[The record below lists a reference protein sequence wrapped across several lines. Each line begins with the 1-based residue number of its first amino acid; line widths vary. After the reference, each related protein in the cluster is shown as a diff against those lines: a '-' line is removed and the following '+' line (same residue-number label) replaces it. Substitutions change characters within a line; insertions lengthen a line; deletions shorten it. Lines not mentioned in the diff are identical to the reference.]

1 MDIWKS
7 LDGMVEAELTS
18 AEPGAALEAANARG
32 IPLYDVIQV
41 GDLTARFRV
50 RRRDYRTL
58 EALSEKRGETLHL
71 RRRMGAYWTLKRLL
85 ARPMLLCGL
94 AVFLA
99 AAIFLPTRI
108 FFVRVEGNVNTP
120 TRLILDAA
128 GESGI
133 RFGASRRA
141 VRSEKMKNALLSAL
155 PQLQWAGVNTSG
167 CVATVSVRER
177 TDPEVTEQD
186 SAVSSIVASRDG
198 FIVSATVT
206 RGNFLCRVG
215 QSVKAGQVLIS
226 GYTDCGICIQATRA
240 EGEIYAQTSRDFAA
254 VTPAQWTVRGEQ
266 TAVRRKY
273 SLIIGKK
280 RINLWKDSGILQG
293 SCDRMDRRYELTLP
307 GGFRLPVTLCMEEYT
322 FYDGEMMTL
331 EPDAAEAALSKFA
344 QSALI
349 QQMVAGRI
357 LSREE
362 SITQSE
368 DKYLLEGT
376 YACVEMIGRVRREQ
390 IGDTNGKSG

>member
-186 SAVSSIVASRDG
+186 FGGEQHCGLPGRLHRLRHGDPGQFFVSRGAVSEGGAGADLRVHRLRYLHSGDEGGGGDLCPDKPRFCRRDSRSVDG
-198 FIVSATVT
+198 SGGADCRQAKIQPYHRKKTYKFME
-206 RGNFLCRVG
+206 RQWNF
-215 QSVKAGQVLIS
+215 AGQL
-226 GYTDCGICIQATRA
+226 
-240 EGEIYAQTSRDFAA
+240 
-254 VTPAQWTVRGEQ
+254 
-266 TAVRRKY
+266 
-273 SLIIGKK
+273 
-280 RINLWKDSGILQG
+280 
-293 SCDRMDRRYELTLP
+293 
-307 GGFRLPVTLCMEEYT
+307 
-322 FYDGEMMTL
+322 
-331 EPDAAEAALSKFA
+331 
-344 QSALI
+344 
-349 QQMVAGRI
+349 
-357 LSREE
+357 
-362 SITQSE
+362 
-368 DKYLLEGT
+368 
-376 YACVEMIGRVRREQ
+376 
-390 IGDTNGKSG
+390 

>member
-1 MDIWKS
+1 M
-7 LDGMVEAELTS
+7 
-18 AEPGAALEAANARG
+18 
-32 IPLYDVIQV
+32 
-41 GDLTARFRV
+41 
-50 RRRDYRTL
+50 
-58 EALSEKRGETLHL
+58 
-71 RRRMGAYWTLKRLL
+71 
-85 ARPMLLCGL
+85 
-94 AVFLA
+94 
-99 AAIFLPTRI
+99 
-108 FFVRVEGNVNTP
+108 
-120 TRLILDAA
+120 
-128 GESGI
+128 
-133 RFGASRRA
+133 
-141 VRSEKMKNALLSAL
+141 
-155 PQLQWAGVNTSG
+155 
-167 CVATVSVRER
+167 
-177 TDPEVTEQD
+177 
-186 SAVSSIVASRDG
+186 SSIVASRDG

-206 RGNFLCRVG
+206 RGNSLCRVG

-240 EGEIYAQTSRDFAA
+240 EGEICAQTSRDFAA

-307 GGFRLPVTLCMEEYT
+307 GGFRLPVTLCVEEYT

-344 QSALI
+344 QSALT

>member
-1 MDIWKS
+1 
-7 LDGMVEAELTS
+7 
-18 AEPGAALEAANARG
+18 
-32 IPLYDVIQV
+32 
-41 GDLTARFRV
+41 
-50 RRRDYRTL
+50 
-58 EALSEKRGETLHL
+58 
-71 RRRMGAYWTLKRLL
+71 
-85 ARPMLLCGL
+85 
-94 AVFLA
+94 
-99 AAIFLPTRI
+99 
-108 FFVRVEGNVNTP
+108 
-120 TRLILDAA
+120 
-128 GESGI
+128 
-133 RFGASRRA
+133 
-141 VRSEKMKNALLSAL
+141 MKNALLSAL

-177 TDPEVTEQD
+177 TEPEVTEQD

-307 GGFRLPVTLCMEEYT
+307 GGFRLPVTLCVEEYT

-344 QSALI
+344 QSALT

>member
-1 MDIWKS
+1 
-7 LDGMVEAELTS
+7 
-18 AEPGAALEAANARG
+18 
-32 IPLYDVIQV
+32 
-41 GDLTARFRV
+41 
-50 RRRDYRTL
+50 
-58 EALSEKRGETLHL
+58 
-71 RRRMGAYWTLKRLL
+71 
-85 ARPMLLCGL
+85 
-94 AVFLA
+94 
-99 AAIFLPTRI
+99 
-108 FFVRVEGNVNTP
+108 
-120 TRLILDAA
+120 
-128 GESGI
+128 
-133 RFGASRRA
+133 
-141 VRSEKMKNALLSAL
+141 MKNALLSAL

-206 RGNFLCRVG
+206 RGNSLCRVG

-240 EGEIYAQTSRDFAA
+240 EGEICAQTSRDFAA

-307 GGFRLPVTLCMEEYT
+307 GGFRLPVTLCVEEYT
-322 FYDGEMMTL
+322 FYDWERMTL

-344 QSALI
+344 QSALT

>member
-58 EALSEKRGETLHL
+58 EALSEKRGETLRL

-99 AAIFLPTRI
+99 AAIYL
-108 FFVRVEGNVNTP
+108 P

-206 RGNFLCRVG
+206 RGNSLCRVG

-240 EGEIYAQTSRDFAA
+240 EGEICAQTSRDFAA

-307 GGFRLPVTLCMEEYT
+307 GGFRLPVTLCVEEYT
-322 FYDGEMMTL
+322 FYDWEMMTL

-344 QSALI
+344 QSALT

>member
-254 VTPAQWTVRGEQ
+254 VTPVKWTARGEQ

-280 RINLWKDSGILQG
+280 RINLWKDSGG
-293 SCDRMDRRYELTLP
+293 S
-307 GGFRLPVTLCMEEYT
+307 GFCRFGMRSIGKISYCLGFFHARIDNDVRIME
-322 FYDGEMMTL
+322 
-331 EPDAAEAALSKFA
+331 
-344 QSALI
+344 
-349 QQMVAGRI
+349 
-357 LSREE
+357 
-362 SITQSE
+362 
-368 DKYLLEGT
+368 
-376 YACVEMIGRVRREQ
+376 
-390 IGDTNGKSG
+390 SGSSG

>member
-1 MDIWKS
+1 M
-7 LDGMVEAELTS
+7 
-18 AEPGAALEAANARG
+18 
-32 IPLYDVIQV
+32 IQV

-58 EALSEKRGETLHL
+58 EALSEKRGETLRL

-85 ARPMLLCGL
+85 ARPMLLAGL

-177 TDPEVTEQD
+177 TEPEVTEQD

-206 RGNFLCRVG
+206 RGNFLCRGGAVG
-215 QSVKAGQVLIS
+215 EGGAGADLRVHRLRHLHS
-226 GYTDCGICIQATRA
+226 GD
-240 EGEIYAQTSRDFAA
+240 EGGGGDYAQTSRDFAA

-307 GGFRLPVTLCMEEYT
+307 GGFRLPVTLCVEEYT

-344 QSALI
+344 QSALT

>member
-32 IPLYDVIQV
+32 IPLYDVTQIS
-41 GDLTARFRV
+41 DLTFRFRV

-58 EALSEKRGETLHL
+58 ETLSEKRGEALRL
-71 RRRMGAYWTLKRLL
+71 RRRLGVYWVARRLL
-85 ARPMLLCGL
+85 GRPMLLIGL
-94 AVFLA
+94 TVFLA
-99 AAIFLPTRI
+99 AALYLPTRI
-108 FFVRVEGNVNTP
+108 FFVRVEGNAATP
-120 TRLILDAA
+120 TRLILEAA
-128 GESGI
+128 GQSGI

-177 TDPEVTEQD
+177 TDPEVSEPD
-186 SAVSSIVASRDG
+186 SGVSSIVAARDG

-206 RGNFLCRVG
+206 RGNSLCRVG
-215 QSVKAGQVLIS
+215 QAVKAGQVLIS

-240 EGEIYAQTSRDFAA
+240 EGEIYAQTSRTFAA
-254 VTPAQWTVRGEQ
+254 VTPAKWTLRGED
-266 TAVRRKY
+266 TGVKRKY

-293 SCDRMDRRYELTLP
+293 SCDRMDTSYELTLP
-307 GGFRLPVTLCMEEYT
+307 GGFCLPVTLCVEEYT
-322 FYDGEMMTL
+322 SYEKEMMTL
-331 EPDAAEAALSKFA
+331 GEDAAEAALSRFA
-344 QSALI
+344 QNTLS

-357 LSREE
+357 LGRKE
-362 SITQSE
+362 SVTQSE
-368 DKYLLEGT
+368 DVFLLEGT

>member
-50 RRRDYRTL
+50 RRRDYRAL
-58 EALSEKRGETLHL
+58 EALSEKRGETLRL

-85 ARPMLLCGL
+85 ARPMLMGAL

-108 FFVRVEGNVNTP
+108 FFVRVEGNVTMP

-177 TDPEVTEQD
+177 TEPEVTGQD

-206 RGNFLCRVG
+206 RGNSLCRVG
-215 QSVKAGQVLIS
+215 
-226 GYTDCGICIQATRA
+226 
-240 EGEIYAQTSRDFAA
+240 
-254 VTPAQWTVRGEQ
+254 
-266 TAVRRKY
+266 
-273 SLIIGKK
+273 
-280 RINLWKDSGILQG
+280 
-293 SCDRMDRRYELTLP
+293 
-307 GGFRLPVTLCMEEYT
+307 
-322 FYDGEMMTL
+322 
-331 EPDAAEAALSKFA
+331 
-344 QSALI
+344 
-349 QQMVAGRI
+349 
-357 LSREE
+357 
-362 SITQSE
+362 
-368 DKYLLEGT
+368 
-376 YACVEMIGRVRREQ
+376 
-390 IGDTNGKSG
+390 

>member
-58 EALSEKRGETLHL
+58 EALSEKRGETLRL

-85 ARPMLLCGL
+85 ARPMLLAGL

-240 EGEIYAQTSRDFAA
+240 EGEICAQTSRDFAA

-307 GGFRLPVTLCMEEYT
+307 GGFRLPVTLCVEEYT
-322 FYDGEMMTL
+322 FYDWERMTL
-331 EPDAAEAALSKFA
+331 EPDAAEAALS
-344 QSALI
+344 
-349 QQMVAGRI
+349 
-357 LSREE
+357 
-362 SITQSE
+362 
-368 DKYLLEGT
+368 
-376 YACVEMIGRVRREQ
+376 RVQ
-390 IGDTNGKSG
+390 TPSLW

>member
-133 RFGASRRA
+133 RFGTSRRA

-240 EGEIYAQTSRDFAA
+240 EGEICAQTSRDFAA

-280 RINLWKDSGILQG
+280 RINLWKDSGILQ
-293 SCDRMDRRYELTLP
+293 
-307 GGFRLPVTLCMEEYT
+307 VTLCVEEYT

-331 EPDAAEAALSKFA
+331 EPDAAEAALSQFA
-344 QSALI
+344 QSALT